1 MSIPLDL
8 TFRDMEP
15 SEAVT
20 ATIRNSLDRL
30 GKIYDRIQRCAVVVE
45 RPHQSQKQGQ
55 GFHVRLEIVV
65 PDRVFTI
72 GRDPA
77 YDDEHMNV
85 YVAISDAFRAARRQL
100 HDHAEIIRGDV
111 KSHA

>member
-15 SEAVT
+15 SDAVT
-20 ATIRNSLDRL
+20 SAIRTSLDRL
-30 GKIYDRIQRCAVVVE
+30 GRLFDRVQKCVAVIE
-45 RPHQSQKQGQ
+45 RPHHSQRQGQ
-55 GFHVRLEIVV
+55 GFHVRLELVV
-65 PDRVFTI
+65 PDKVI
-72 GRDPA
+72 AINRDPA

-85 YVAISDAFRAARRQL
+85 YLAIGDAFRAARRQL
-100 HDHAEIIRGDV
+100 HDHAAIVRGEV

>member
-20 ATIRNSLDRL
+20 TTIRTSLDRL
-30 GKIYDRIQRCAVVVE
+30 AKVYDRIQRCIVVVE
-45 RPHQSQKQGQ
+45 RPHQSQRHGQ
-55 GFHVRLEIVV
+55 GFHVRLQLVV

-77 YDDEHMNV
+77 HDDEHMNV
-85 YVAISDAFRAARRQL
+85 FTAIGDAFRAARRQI

>member
-8 TFRDMEP
+8 TFRDMEA
-15 SEAVT
+15 SDAVAT
-20 ATIRNSLDRL
+20 AIRESLDRL
-30 GKIYDRIQRCAVVVE
+30 GKFYDRIQRCGVVVE
-45 RPHQSQKQGQ
+45 RPHQSQKHGQ
-55 GFHVRLEIVV
+55 GFHVRLQIEV

-72 GRDPA
+72 DRDPGQ
-77 YDDEHMNV
+77 DDDHTNV
-85 YVAISDAFRAARRQL
+85 YVAIGDAFRVARRQL

>member
-20 ATIRNSLDRL
+20 TTIRSSLDRL
-30 GKIYDRIQRCAVVVE
+30 GKIFGRIQRCVVVIE
-45 RPHQSQKQGQ
+45 RPHHSQRHGQ
-55 GFHVRLEIVV
+55 GFHVRLQLVV

-72 GRDPA
+72 ARDPA
-77 YDDEHMNV
+77 HDDEHMNV
-85 YVAISDAFRAARRQL
+85 FTAIGDAFRAARRQL
-100 HDHAEIIRGDV
+100 QDHAEIIRGDV